1 MRFNTR
7 YNEFIRKEYSGKE
20 PLFDLATVKSTTPE
34 GSRVQEEKNGAR
46 YEVLYPSDS
55 DDGEHLNR
63 DGGKQTAMALL
74 NTLADAAERIA
85 KK

>member
-7 YNEFIRKEYSGKE
+7 YNELLRKEYSGKDS
-20 PLFDLATVKSTTPE
+20 LFDLATVESTTPE
-34 GSRVQEEKNGAR
+34 GSRVQGEKSGAR
-46 YEVLYPSDS
+46 YEALHPSYS